1 MDNVL
6 LIAQMV
12 TAGLLVVSVLIQPK
26 GVGLGQVF
34 GGEGNVYRTKRGAEK
49 IVFYATIIFAVA
61 FAGLALTR
69 VLIA

>member
-12 TAGLLVVSVLIQPK
+12 SAGLLAILILIQPK

-34 GGEGNVYRTKRGAEK
+34 GGEGNVYRTKRGAER
-49 IVFYATIIFAVA
+49 IVFNATVVLAVI
-61 FAGLALTR
+61 FAGLALVR
-69 VLIA
+69 VLI

>member
-1 MDNVL
+1 MDKAL

-12 TAGLLVVSVLIQPK
+12 LAGLLVLLVLIQPK

-49 IVFYATIIFAVA
+49 IVYYATIVTAILFAGMA
-61 FAGLALTR
+61 FARVVLA
-69 VLIA
+69 

>member
-6 LIAQMV
+6 LIAQM
-12 TAGLLVVSVLIQPK
+12 ALSGLLVLLVLIQPK

-34 GGEGNVYRTKRGAEK
+34 GGESNVYRTKRGAEK
-49 IVFYATIIFAVA
+49 IVYYATIVVA
-61 FAGLALTR
+61 ILFAGFALAR